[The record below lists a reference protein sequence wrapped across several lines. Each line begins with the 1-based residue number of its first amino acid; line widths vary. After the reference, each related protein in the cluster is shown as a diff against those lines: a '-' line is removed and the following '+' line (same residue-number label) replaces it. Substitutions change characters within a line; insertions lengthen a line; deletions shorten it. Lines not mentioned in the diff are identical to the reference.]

1 MASLQHTNNHNNN
14 NGPDS
19 SNSCMDGV
27 VQTTTISHSNPTMER
42 NAQKVAG
49 SGVSSMSNAND
60 DAFDCRK
67 APKKAASY
75 NEGRQDASHHHLSAS
90 QPLSGPPHP
99 VNVTRFHPKA
109 TDAAASHSYS
119 PQTLPLWRFCSM
131 AGKGLGSKRVEDVK
145 MNRIDK
151 LRAGRKRRAGRRP
164 FVFKSSPLAEGQGAG
179 RLTQFHANTY
189 PIPSSSS
196 SSTTTPSSS
205 SSSSLMK
212 SSPFL
217 SRESPEGLALH
228 HATLYNGRNTVRI
241 SRFSGP
247 INNPTSH
254 LWRAETPMQKPVQSS
269 SLLLDRNVSNAYSS
283 RSYSAQP
290 QISRLCG
297 SNLSSRPSKPLS
309 SKSDYQSW
317 EISLPK
323 CPFPKMG
330 VLAV

>member
-1 MASLQHTNNHNNN
+1 MASLPHTNNTK
-14 NGPDS
+14 GPDS
-19 SNSCMDGV
+19 SKRHMDGV
-27 VQTTTISHSNPTMER
+27 AQTTIISHSNPTMER
-42 NAQKVAG
+42 NAQTVTG
-49 SGVSSMSNAND
+49 SGVSSMPNAHD
-60 DAFDCRK
+60 DAFDCWK

-75 NEGRQDASHHHLSAS
+75 NEGRQDAPHHQLSVS
-90 QPLSGPPHP
+90 QPLSTPSHP
-99 VNVTRFHPKA
+99 VNVMRFHAKA
-109 TDAAASHSYS
+109 ADAAASHSYS

-179 RLTQFHANTY
+179 RLTHFHANTY
-189 PIPSSSS
+189 PLPSSPPSSSS
-196 SSTTTPSSS
+196 PSAPSS
-205 SSSSLMK
+205 MK

-217 SRESPEGLALH
+217 PREIPEGLGLH
-228 HATLYNGRNTVRI
+228 HATFYNGRNTVRI

-247 INNPTSH
+247 ISHPTSKQWH
-254 LWRAETPMQKPVQSS
+254 AETPLQKPVQPS
-269 SLLLDRNVSNAYSS
+269 SLSLDLSVSNAFSS
-283 RSYSAQP
+283 WTSSAQP

-297 SNLSSRPSKPLS
+297 SNLSRPSKTL

-323 CPFPKMG
+323 CPFPTMG